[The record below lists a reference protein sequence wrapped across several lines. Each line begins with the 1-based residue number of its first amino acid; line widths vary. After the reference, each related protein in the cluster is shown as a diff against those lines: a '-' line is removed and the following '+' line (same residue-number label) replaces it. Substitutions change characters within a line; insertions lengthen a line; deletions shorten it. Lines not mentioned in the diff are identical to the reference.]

1 LLAQERWS
9 LKPLG
14 LAKIKG
20 IGKKGE
26 MKLFDVFQ
34 IVLF

>member
-1 LLAQERWS
+1 MV
-9 LKPLG
+9 
-14 LAKIKG
+14 AKAFRLSEIKG